1 MTKENINIEL
11 LNEIRDWLAVKHG
24 LETYYTTDDRVAYA
38 VLFAYNAYIIEDNA
52 YKTSKEFLKDVL
64 SAIPYKVD
72 YSALERSIYR
82 NLKKVFDDEYTDVKK
97 SCIHLAKQFK
107 EQKAV

>member
-38 VLFAYNAYIIEDNA
+38 VFVAYNAYMVEDKSYN
-52 YKTSKEFLKDVL
+52 TSMEFLNDVL
-64 SAIPYKVD
+64 KLIPYKLA
-72 YSALERSIYR
+72 YPALERSIYR